1 MSRHDERLQN
11 LVLARAEAA
20 LGMASFLLSV
30 ADPCQE
36 VDYND
41 IVIEPSAIRNMQ
53 DDLLQLEALTCGLM
67 HDAGMS
73 WDTIASYYEV
83 ARQSLHRRLQ
93 PPLMMLSRKPSG
105 TPTVVR
111 RRLLESIEM
120 AQATLEHL
128 ATSIEADIARSTQVW
143 SDRRRTPG
151 W

>member
-53 DDLLQLEALTCGLM
+53 DDLLQLDALTCGLM
-67 HDAGMS
+67 HDAGMF
-73 WDTIASYYEV
+73 
-83 ARQSLHRRLQ
+83 
-93 PPLMMLSRKPSG
+93 G
-105 TPTVVR
+105 TR
-111 RRLLESIEM
+111 S
-120 AQATLEHL
+120 L
-128 ATSIEADIARSTQVW
+128 ATTRWLANHCTVDCSRL
-143 SDRRRTPG
+143 
-151 W
+151 